1 MNIYN
6 PKPTMHPKFLLA
18 AALALPLSAL
28 AEGDSPWL
36 PIPGDFSIS
45 VNQTE
50 QSGKNAYIGADKVPI
65 TGVTGGA
72 ASKFTRSTTRLRL
85 GYGISDALAVDLSL
99 GYGKVKAG
107 AADNDNGQTDSI
119 VGLNWRVLD
128 EFESPGLPT
137 LTLHGAAI
145 LKGSYKGDRLAALG
159 NDANGF
165 ELGVLLGKQI
175 TSSFALWAEAGVQH
189 RSDSVPNA
197 TYYGL
202 NGRLNVAP
210 QWSLSLGASRSQ
222 YGGSLDIGGPGFT
235 PARFQQVKAERTL
248 VKGGVG
254 WAFASNQGLAL
265 NLAKVTSGRNT
276 VKDDS
281 IVSLSYTYAF

>member
-1 MNIYN
+1 MNIRTLKSKMRN
-6 PKPTMHPKFLLA
+6 KFLLA

-36 PIPGDFSIS
+36 PIPGDFSIGLS
-45 VNQTE
+45 QTE
-50 QSGKNAYIGADKVPI
+50 QSGKNAYIGSAKTPI
-65 TGVTGGA
+65 TAITGGA
-72 ASKFTRSTTRLRL
+72 ASKFTTSTTRLRL
-85 GYGISDALAVDLSL
+85 GYGVSDSVAVDLSV
-99 GYGKVKAG
+99 GYAQVKAG
-107 AADNDNGQTDSI
+107 GADNDKGATDSI
-119 VGLNWRVLD
+119 LGVNWRVLD
-128 EFESPGLPT
+128 EFERPGLPT

-159 NDANGF
+159 NAANGF
-165 ELGVLLGKQI
+165 EIGVLLGKQI
-175 TSSFALWAEAGVQH
+175 TSSFALWAEAGVQN

-202 NGRLNVAP
+202 SGRLNVAP

-235 PARFQQVKAERTL
+235 PARFQQVKAERSL
-248 VKGGVG
+248 VKAGVG
-254 WAFASNQGLAL
+254 WAFAPNQGLGLSA
-265 NLAKVTSGRNT
+265 AQVTSGRNT

-281 IVSLSYTYAF
+281 IVSLAYTYAF